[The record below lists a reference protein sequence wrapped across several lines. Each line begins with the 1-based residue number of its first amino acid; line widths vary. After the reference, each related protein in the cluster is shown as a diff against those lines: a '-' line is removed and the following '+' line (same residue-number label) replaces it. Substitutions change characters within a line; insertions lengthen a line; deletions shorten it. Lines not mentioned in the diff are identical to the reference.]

1 MKRLTMSLEQRH
13 VYELDARQRIGDVSS
28 RSAATRDLF
37 DSYDELETEYDEL
50 ETEYEDLEQKYEDL
64 QKSYEEREDRIETLE
79 SQLRERSQIERKIE
93 DFPDKVRSV
102 ETYSERRQRLLDSAS
117 LAERLRWKLTG
128 VPVDRLQED
137 SD

>member
-1 MKRLTMSLEQRH
+1 MKRLTISLEQRH
-13 VYELDARQRIGDVSS
+13 VYELDARQRINDLGS
-28 RSAATRDLF
+28 RSAAARDVL
-37 DSYDELETEYDEL
+37 DSYEEVEQ
-50 ETEYEDLEQKYEDL
+50 EYEDLEQEYEDL
-64 QKSYEEREDRIETLE
+64 HKSYEEREDRIETLE
-79 SQLRERSQIERKIE
+79 SQLRERSQIEKKIE
-93 DFPDKVRSV
+93 DLPDKVRSV